1 MSAVIF
7 DIETGP
13 QPLESLK
20 QVCQPFVSK
29 LTNPGRFDPSKVKYG
44 NASKPEKRAE
54 ILKDNEI
61 KHAAKVKE
69 YEESI
74 STEEPQYWADIQ
86 RGAAL
91 SALTGQVLA
100 IGYRTIEK
108 KIIHGIGEPWTDGSI
123 MTERDVLEKFW
134 HFYKQLRAA
143 SRQMVGFNIKD
154 FDIPYIVQ
162 RSIILGIVIPSSL
175 FAQGKYLDSLFVDL
189 RTTWLGG
196 QYNGKGSLD
205 AICKACGIGAK
216 TEGVDG
222 GMFADLW
229 NGSPEDR
236 TKAKEYLL
244 NDLDMTWGLADRC
257 GVLA

>member
-1 MSAVIF
+1 MSVVIF

-13 QPLESLK
+13 QPIEVLK
-20 QVCQPFVSK
+20 EISQPFKSS
-29 LTNPGRFDPSKVKYG
+29 LSDPGPFDPSTVKYG
-44 NASKPEKRAE
+44 NTKEESKRAA
-54 ILKDNEI
+54 ILAENKA
-61 KHAAKVKE
+61 KHEAKVKAFKE
-69 YEESI
+69 AMAN
-74 STEEPQYWADIQ
+74 EEPQYWADLQ

-100 IGYRTIEK
+100 IGYRTIDK
-108 KIIHGIGEPWTDGSI
+108 RVVHGIGEDWTDGSK
-123 MTERDVLEKFW
+123 MTERFILEKFW
-134 HFYKQLRAA
+134 DTYKKMRSS

-154 FDIPYIVQ
+154 FDIPFLVQ
-162 RSIILGIVIPSSL
+162 RSIIVGVCLPGSL
-175 FAQGKYLDSLFVDL
+175 FNQGRYLDSIFVDL

-222 GMFADLW
+222 GMFAQLW
-229 NGSPEDR
+229 NGKPEER

-244 NDLDMTWGLADRC
+244 NDLDMTWSLAERC
-257 GVLA
+257 GVLV

>member
-13 QPLESLK
+13 ADEDTIAD
-20 QVCQPFVSK
+20 VFVPK
-29 LTNPGRFDPSKVKYG
+29 TKDEFVGAQKWKPETVEVKY
-44 NASKPEKRAE
+44 AE
-54 ILKDNEI
+54 YLKTALQDF
-61 KHAAKVKE
+61 KK
-69 YEESI
+69 
-74 STEEPQYWADIQ
+74 Q
-86 RGAAL
+86 AAL

-134 HFYKQLRAA
+134 HFYKQLRSA

-229 NGSPEDR
+229 NGSPEER

>member
-13 QPLESLK
+13 QPIEVLK
-20 QVCQPFVSK
+20 EISQPFKSS
-29 LTNPGRFDPSKVKYG
+29 LSDPGEFDSATVKYG
-44 NASKPEKRAE
+44 NTKEESKRAA
-54 ILKDNEI
+54 ILAENKA
-61 KHAAKVKE
+61 KHEAKVKA
-69 YEESI
+69 YKDAMA
-74 STEEPQYWADIQ
+74 TEEPQYWADIQ

-134 HFYKQLRAA
+134 HFYKQLRSA

-162 RSIILGIVIPSSL
+162 RSIILGVPIPPSL
-175 FAQGKYLDSLFVDL
+175 FAQGRYLDSLFVDL

-196 QYNGKGSLD
+196 QYSGKGSLD
-205 AICKACGIGAK
+205 AICKACGIGGK
-216 TEGVDG
+216 TDGVDG
-222 GMFADLW
+222 SMFAELW
-229 NGSPEDR
+229 NGSPDDR
-236 TKAKEYLL
+236 IIAKTYLL
-244 NDLDMTWGLADRC
+244 RDLDMTWCLADRC

>member
-13 QPLESLK
+13 QPIEVLK
-20 QVCQPFVSK
+20 EISQPFKSS
-29 LTNPGRFDPSKVKYG
+29 LSDPGRFDPSTVKYG
-44 NASKPEKRAE
+44 NAKDEGKLAA
-54 ILKDNEI
+54 ILAVNEA
-61 KHAAKVKE
+61 KHEAKVKA
-69 YEESI
+69 YQDAMAN
-74 STEEPQYWADIQ
+74 EEPQYWADIQ

-91 SALTGQVLA
+91 SALTGQILA

-134 HFYKQLRAA
+134 HFYKQLRSA
-143 SRQMVGFNIKD
+143 SRQMIGFNIKD

-162 RSIILGIVIPSSL
+162 RSIILGVQIPSSL

-222 GMFADLW
+222 GMFSELW
-229 NGSPEDR
+229 NGKPEER

-244 NDLDMTWGLADRC
+244 NDLEMTWSLADRC

>member
-1 MSAVIF
+1 MNAVIF

-13 QPLESLK
+13 QSLEVLK
-20 QVCQPFVSK
+20 EISQPFKSS
-29 LTNPGRFDPSKVKYG
+29 LSDPGEFDSATVKYG
-44 NASKPEKRAE
+44 NAKDEAKRAA
-54 ILKDNEI
+54 ILAENQA
-61 KHAAKVKE
+61 KHESKVKA
-69 YEESI
+69 YQDAVAN
-74 STEEPQYWADIQ
+74 EEPQYWADIQ

-91 SALTGQVLA
+91 SALTGQILA
-100 IGYRTIEK
+100 IGYRTAEK
-108 KIIHGIGEPWTDGSI
+108 KIIHGVGEPWTDGSI

-143 SRQMVGFNIKD
+143 SRQMIGFNIKD

-162 RSIILGIVIPSSL
+162 RSIILGVSIPSSL
-175 FAQGKYLDSLFVDL
+175 FAQGRYLDSLFVDL

-205 AICKACGIGAK
+205 AICKACGIGGK
-216 TEGVDG
+216 TEGING

-229 NGSPEDR
+229 NGKPEER
-236 TKAKEYLL
+236 AKAKEYLFNEL
-244 NDLDMTWGLADRC
+244 EITWCLADRC